1 MPANRKNLLLAAG
14 LFLLAGAL
22 HEAEILL
29 PPALRSTC
37 FLAVTLLYLGLSL
50 GWAASIAQRIM
61 HRTVRR
67 LLIACAALA
76 ALWIVLRTCKYRFFD
91 AEAVCLMLWYFYYLP
106 QLFAPVLMLLAALH
120 LGRREEE
127 AVSPRWYLL
136 LAPAAALFLGIATN
150 NRHELA
156 FRFFP
161 PQSRPDVYAH
171 GPLYFTAVA
180 LMLVM
185 MAAGVGVV
193 FARSRVPSGRRFIW
207 LPGAVFLAGFALCL
221 LSFANVLTAFKVPEM
236 FCATFIATWECCMQV
251 GLLPSNTNYGGFF
264 SASTIC
270 AQLDDAQ
277 GNVVLRS
284 AQPLSLTAAQ
294 RRQAREGALM
304 LTPDLRLGAHAIPG
318 GAILYAESIAGINR
332 IRDQLQATARRAPR
346 SLRLLS
352 ALPCALCA
360 ALLCAL
366 MDGRAQGFD
375 APGALPFTG
384 AAGRLSP
391 CALILALATMAAVL
405 AVALSRLRA
414 WQRDHLS
421 AASVKEGL
429 DRLPAGLCFYVR
441 DGLPQ
446 LVNVRMD
453 ALCCALTGGPLM
465 NGEVFWQRLCA
476 GDVAPGCEVLATGD
490 APILRT
496 PDGRVWSFVRSGIR
510 VGGQSARQIVASDVT
525 QEHAMNRQLHE
536 ENRRVAQ
543 LNLRL
548 RRYGEQIRELT
559 REKETLA
566 ARVRIHD
573 DFGQA
578 LLAARRLGAQQGDAR
593 QREQVLALWRTSLAL
608 LRGTGEKEP
617 PAAGLGALV

>member
-1 MPANRKNLLLAAG
+1 MSFSTLSGNAQGALCTALLL
-14 LFLLAGAL
+14 LL
-22 HEAEILL
+22 
-29 PPALRSTC
+29 
-37 FLAVTLLYLGLSL
+37 
-50 GWAASIAQRIM
+50 
-61 HRTVRR
+61 
-67 LLIACAALA
+67 CAALGA
-76 ALWIVLRTCKYRFFD
+76 AL
-91 AEAVCLMLWYFYYLP
+91 
-106 QLFAPVLMLLAALH
+106 
-120 LGRREEE
+120 
-127 AVSPRWYLL
+127 
-136 LAPAAALFLGIATN
+136 
-150 NRHELA
+150 
-156 FRFFP
+156 
-161 PQSRPDVYAH
+161 
-171 GPLYFTAVA
+171 
-180 LMLVM
+180 
-185 MAAGVGVV
+185 
-193 FARSRVPSGRRFIW
+193 
-207 LPGAVFLAGFALCL
+207 
-221 LSFANVLTAFKVPEM
+221 
-236 FCATFIATWECCMQV
+236 QV
-251 GLLPSNTNYGGFF
+251 
-264 SASTIC
+264 
-270 AQLDDAQ
+270 
-277 GNVVLRS
+277 
-284 AQPLSLTAAQ
+284 
-294 RRQAREGALM
+294 
-304 LTPDLRLGAHAIPG
+304 
-318 GAILYAESIAGINR
+318 
-332 IRDQLQATARRAPR
+332 TARRAPR

-391 CALILALATMAAVL
+391 CALILAMAAMAAVL
-405 AVALSRLRA
+405 AVALLRLRA

-421 AASVKEGL
+421 SASVKEGL

-441 DGLPQ
+441 DGLPR

-453 ALCCALTGGPLM
+453 TLCCALTGGPLM

-476 GDVAPGCEVLATGD
+476 GDVAPGCEVLAAGET
-490 APILRT
+490 PILRT

-548 RRYGEQIRELT
+548 RRYGAQICELT

-617 PAAGLGALV
+617 PAAGLGALVEAARAVGVAVTAEGPQPAADSPAAALLLHAAHECLTNTVRHAGGTALHISLSREGGRLVAVLTNDGRAPDGPVHEGGGLSALRRQVEASGGRMRIESAPRFALILELDGQEA